1 MKNLITQE
9 KISLVK
15 ALQLLKNGKKSLS
28 NKNLKLLGT
37 LTDGDIR
44 NLIIS

>member
-15 ALQLLKNGKKSLS
+15 ALQLLKKNGKKCLIIS
-28 NKNLKLLGT
+28 NKN
-37 LTDGDIR
+37 
-44 NLIIS
+44 